1 MNATMSPIVG
11 ASGAPATARDP
22 AAKYTSAGMPL
33 KTTCTTTPTHRPVRA
48 CRNCNVA
55 SSADRSV
62 NRCAPDSDRPNDF
75 ARRAP
80 PTERCSS
87 AIEVRSASAVCTS
100 PLALRRAA
108 DAFDERKR
116 KSGAT
121 ATLTAVRRQSI
132 NVIATKVETTIAML
146 DAKFAAASLTTDC
159 TPDTSLVSR
168 L

>member
-1 MNATMSPIVG
+1 
-11 ASGAPATARDP
+11 
-22 AAKYTSAGMPL
+22 MPL
-33 KTTCTTTPTHRPVRA
+33 NTTCTTTPTQRPVSA
-48 CRNCNVA
+48 CRSCSVA
-55 SSADRSV
+55 SSLERFVKRS
-62 NRCAPDSDRPNDF
+62 APASERPNDF
-75 ARRAP
+75 ASSAP

-108 DAFDERKR
+108 EAFELKKR

-121 ATLTAVRRQSI
+121 ATLTAVRRQSMI
-132 NVIATKVETTIAML
+132 VIATNVETTIAML

-159 TPDTSLVSR
+159 TPDTSLVRR